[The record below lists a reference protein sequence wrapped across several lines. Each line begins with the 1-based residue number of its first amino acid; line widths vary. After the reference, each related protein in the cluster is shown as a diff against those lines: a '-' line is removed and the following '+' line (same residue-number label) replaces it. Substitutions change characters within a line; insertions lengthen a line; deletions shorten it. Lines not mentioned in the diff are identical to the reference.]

1 MKEGIQSVQLVINL
15 LGKLARQ
22 AEKNIK
28 LVQSTQPC
36 FRKRREKLLE
46 KSQIKSMFDKIEDI
60 LKEKNNAPQ
69 PNPTE
74 VINTNGRQDFLA
86 ERGAKRQKKKNK
98 NHEQLQKKKNS
109 KTKIFGLS
117 LSRI

>member
-1 MKEGIQSVQLVINL
+1 
-15 LGKLARQ
+15 
-22 AEKNIK
+22 
-28 LVQSTQPC
+28 
-36 FRKRREKLLE
+36 
-46 KSQIKSMFDKIEDI
+46 MFDKIEDI

-86 ERGAKRQKKKNK
+86 ERGSKRQKTNK

-109 KTKIFGLS
+109 KTKIFGLY